1 MPIDS
6 SPSRCHYCNS
16 SDLVEF
22 PAQERMFGKG
32 DSFNYQECKDCLS
45 IQIKTV
51 PAELGSYYSGNE
63 YYSFVPLVKS
73 GPISNLLKSIR
84 LKGFLKLKIGLFDPR
99 VYGYWLKQVF
109 TSFEASIADVG
120 CGNGQLLYELYAG
133 GFKNLTGFDP
143 FLEKAIEVEKGL
155 RLSKSEL
162 KDSSEKFDLIMYHHA
177 FEHLV
182 NPEEELSICFD
193 RLKSGGKVLIRIP
206 VTDSEVWKID
216 REFWVQLDAPRHL
229 TIPSVKGI
237 SSLSQKVGFK
247 VDSVEFDSSEFQ
259 FWGTELY
266 KRGQKLRSN
275 GSDEFSQTE
284 MEEWKKKALHFNK
297 EGKGD
302 QICLFLSKPE

>member
-6 SPSRCHYCNS
+6 SPTRCHYCDS

-22 PAQERMFGKG
+22 SAQERMFGKG
-32 DSFNYQECKDCLS
+32 NPFIYQECQNCLS

-51 PAELGSYYSGNE
+51 PEDLGAYYSGSE
-63 YYSFVPLVKS
+63 YYSFIPLVKS
-73 GPISNLLKSIR
+73 GVFSNLMKTVR
-84 LKGFLKLKIGLFDPR
+84 LKGFLEWKVGAFEPN
-99 VYGYWLKQVF
+99 VYGYWLKNVF
-109 TSFEASIADVG
+109 TSFDASIADVG

-133 GFKNLTGFDP
+133 GFKHLTGYDP
-143 FLEKAIEVEKGL
+143 FLEKSMEVEHGFNL
-155 RLSKSEL
+155 LKSEL
-162 KDSSEKFDLIMYHHA
+162 KDSNEKFDLIMYHHA

-182 NPEEELSICFD
+182 NPEEELRICYQ
-193 RLKSGGKVLIRIP
+193 RLKENGKVLIRIP
-206 VTDSEVWKID
+206 VTDSEVWKTD
-216 REFWVQLDAPRHL
+216 REYWVQLDAPRHL

-237 SSLSQKVGFK
+237 SSLSQKLGFK

-275 GSDEFSQTE
+275 GSDEFSQAE
-284 MEEWKKKALHFNK
+284 IEEWKKKALHYNR